1 MTKREVI
8 KASQD
13 ALDDAMT
20 VLGDCEMPKPNNIW
34 LPFYL
39 GKAWAYLDAA
49 LGGEKEENP

>member
-1 MTKREVI
+1 MTKREAI
-8 KASQD
+8 KAAQD
-13 ALDDAMT
+13 ALDDAMAVADDAGT
-20 VLGDCEMPKPNNIW
+20 SSSAW